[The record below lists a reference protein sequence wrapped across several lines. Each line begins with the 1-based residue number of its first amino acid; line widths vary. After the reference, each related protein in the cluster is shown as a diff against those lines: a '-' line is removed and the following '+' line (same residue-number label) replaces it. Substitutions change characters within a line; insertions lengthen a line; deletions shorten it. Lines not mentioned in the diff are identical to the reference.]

1 MGKTCQPF
9 HIGIILF
16 SLKSMMFYN
25 PGALLTC
32 IVRPLFKRKEIF
44 AAGEGIAGNRAT
56 ILLKKPNRSNR
67 FRPLFPAR
75 SRN

>member
-25 PGALLTC
+25 SGALLTC

-44 AAGEGIAGNRAT
+44 AAGEASPEIGQ
-56 ILLKKPNRSNR
+56 RS
-67 FRPLFPAR
+67 
-75 SRN
+75 S